1 MRGRLFATIFA
12 LLIALSF
19 AEEYTTFPYTIEA
32 EDCEG
37 VTQIWTSVYE
47 RKIKGIFTGTGFAYL
62 QNTPFSFNVTVP
74 EDGMYQFTARMAQIL
89 NEDGRQQTIS
99 INGVDFMY
107 KVPYYDTWTDFDF
120 GMHRLNKGS
129 NKISFKPIY
138 GYAEYDSITVSEAT
152 FPDFSSVPTKLSDP
166 KATPEAQKV
175 QDYLGSVYG
184 KKIVSGQQEIY
195 GGGNNGNYEL
205 EFDYIYD
212 LSGKY
217 PAVRGFDFMN
227 YNPLYGWDDQTTE
240 RVIDWV
246 NKRGGIAT
254 ASWHI
259 NVPIDFENY
268 EVGDKVDWQKC
279 TYATKSSFKTEDCIV
294 EGTKENDYWNA
305 AIKMLAE
312 QLKRLQDANVPLI
325 FRPLHEAEGNA
336 NTDGSGAWF
345 WWGKAGAKTYVK
357 IWKYLYEK
365 LTKEYELHNLI
376 WEQNLYAWN
385 SDSAQWYAGDEYVD
399 MVGYDKYNTVYNR
412 HDGKTSG
419 PNLDSESEI
428 FYTLVKFVDNKKMV
442 AMAENDSIPS
452 VYNLIIEHAAWLYF
466 CPWYGEFIL
475 DEKNNAKADL
485 KELYTHEYCITLDD
499 VDLDNNTPT
508 YPDFSKVPTKLSDPK
523 ATPEA
528 QKVQDYLGSVYGKK
542 IVSGQQEIYG
552 GGNNG
557 NYELEFDYIYDLSG
571 KYPAVRGF
579 DFMNYNPL
587 YGWDDQTTERVI
599 DWVNKRGGIATASW
613 HINVPIDFE
622 NYEVGDKVDWQKC
635 TYATK
640 SSFKTEDCIVEGTK
654 ENDYWNAAIKMLA
667 EQLKRL
673 QDANVPLIFRPLHEA
688 EGNAN
693 TDGSGAWFWWGKAGA
708 KTYVKIWKYL
718 YEKLTKEYE
727 LHNLIWEQNLYAW
740 NSDSAQWYAGDEYV
754 DMVGYDKYNTVYNR
768 HDGKTSGPNLDS
780 ESEIFYTLV
789 KFVDN
794 KKMVAMAE
802 NDSIPGVNN
811 LIKDRAAWLYFCP
824 WYGEHILEEKNNAK
838 ADLKEIYTHEYCV
851 TLEDIDFKNTPTI
864 PDFSSVPTKLSDPK
878 ATPEAQKVQDYLG
891 SVYGKKIV
899 SGQQEI
905 YGGGNNGNYELEFDY
920 IYDLSGKY
928 PAVRGFDF
936 MNYNPLYGWDDQT
949 TERVIDWV
957 NKRGGIATASWH
969 INVPIDFENYEVG
982 DKVDWQKCTYAT
994 KSSFKTED
1002 CIVEGTKENDYWNAA
1017 IKMLAE
1023 QLKRLQ
1029 DANVPLIFR
1038 PLHEAE
1044 GNANTDGSGA
1054 WFWWG
1059 KAGAK
1064 TYVKIWK
1071 YLYEKLTKE
1080 YELHNLIWE
1089 QNLYAWNSDSAQWYA
1104 GDEYVDMVGYDKYN
1118 TVYNRHD
1125 GKTSGPNLDS
1135 ESSIFLTLVKFV
1147 NNKKM
1152 VAMAE
1157 NDSIPSVTNL
1167 IDDHAAWLY
1176 FCPWYGEFILDEKN
1190 NAKTDLKE
1198 IYTHEYCVTLADL
1211 PFLEK

>member
-1 MRGRLFATIFA
+1 MRERLFATFFA

-32 EDCEG
+32 EDCDG
-37 VTQIWTSVYE
+37 ITQTWTSVYE

-166 KATPEAQKV
+166 KATPEAQKL

-227 YNPLYGWDDQTTE
+227 YNPLYGWDDKTTE
-240 RVIDWV
+240 RVIEWV

-268 EVGDKVDWQKC
+268 EVGDKLDWQKC
-279 TYATKSSFKTEDCIV
+279 TYATSSSFKTENCIV
-294 EGTKENDYWNA
+294 EGTKENDYWNE

-312 QLKRLQDANVPLI
+312 QLQRLQDAKVPLI

-336 NTDGSGAWF
+336 NTDGSGSWF

-357 IWKYLYEK
+357 IWKYLYDK

-385 SDSAQWYAGDEYVD
+385 SDSIQWYAGDDYVD

-419 PNLDSESEI
+419 PNLDAETPI
-428 FYTLVKFVDNKKMV
+428 FYTLVKFVNNKKMV

-452 VYNLIIEHAAWLYF
+452 VKNLIKDHAAWLYF
-466 CPWYGEFIL
+466 CPWYGEHIL
-475 DEKNNAKADL
+475 EEKNNAKADL
-485 KELYTHEYCITLDD
+485 KEIYTHEYCVTLEDID
-499 VDLDNNTPT
+499 FRNSPT
-508 YPDFSKVPTKLSDPK
+508 IPDFSTVPTKLSDPQ
-523 ATPEA
+523 ATAEA

-587 YGWDDQTTERVI
+587 YGWDDKTTERVI
-599 DWVNKRGGIATASW
+599 EWVNKRGGIATASW

-622 NYEVGDKVDWQKC
+622 NYEVGDKLDWQKC
-635 TYATK
+635 TYATS
-640 SSFKTEDCIVEGTK
+640 SSFKTENCIVEGTK
-654 ENDYWNAAIKMLA
+654 ENDYWNEAIKMLA
-667 EQLKRL
+667 EQLQRL
-673 QDANVPLIFRPLHEA
+673 QDAKVPLIFRPLHEA

-693 TDGSGAWFWWGKAGA
+693 TDGSGSWFWWGKAGA

-718 YEKLTKEYE
+718 YDKLTKEYE

-740 NSDSAQWYAGDEYV
+740 NSDSIQWYAGDDYV

-768 HDGKTSGPNLDS
+768 HDGKTSGPNLDA
-780 ESEIFYTLV
+780 ETPIFY
-789 KFVDN
+789 
-794 KKMVAMAE
+794 
-802 NDSIPGVNN
+802 
-811 LIKDRAAWLYFCP
+811 
-824 WYGEHILEEKNNAK
+824 
-838 ADLKEIYTHEYCV
+838 
-851 TLEDIDFKNTPTI
+851 
-864 PDFSSVPTKLSDPK
+864 
-878 ATPEAQKVQDYLG
+878 
-891 SVYGKKIV
+891 
-899 SGQQEI
+899 
-905 YGGGNNGNYELEFDY
+905 
-920 IYDLSGKY
+920 
-928 PAVRGFDF
+928 
-936 MNYNPLYGWDDQT
+936 
-949 TERVIDWV
+949 
-957 NKRGGIATASWH
+957 
-969 INVPIDFENYEVG
+969 
-982 DKVDWQKCTYAT
+982 
-994 KSSFKTED
+994 
-1002 CIVEGTKENDYWNAA
+1002 
-1017 IKMLAE
+1017 
-1023 QLKRLQ
+1023 
-1029 DANVPLIFR
+1029 
-1038 PLHEAE
+1038 
-1044 GNANTDGSGA
+1044 
-1054 WFWWG
+1054 
-1059 KAGAK
+1059 
-1064 TYVKIWK
+1064 
-1071 YLYEKLTKE
+1071 
-1080 YELHNLIWE
+1080 
-1089 QNLYAWNSDSAQWYA
+1089 
-1104 GDEYVDMVGYDKYN
+1104 
-1118 TVYNRHD
+1118 
-1125 GKTSGPNLDS
+1125 
-1135 ESSIFLTLVKFV
+1135 TLVKFV

-1157 NDSIPSVTNL
+1157 NDSIPSVKNL
-1167 IDDHAAWLY
+1167 IIEHAAWLY
-1176 FCPWYGEFILDEKN
+1176 F
-1190 NAKTDLKE
+1190 
-1198 IYTHEYCVTLADL
+1198 
-1211 PFLEK
+1211 